1 MPIEFD
7 IHITEQLLRRL
18 MLRRLLR
25 LWPRLLIAIALIG
38 ASLVLDSRSEHWSAV
53 SIMGVTAL
61 VLLIV
66 IFTAVYVR
74 NMRAIAAWK
83 TQQGDAPIHYSLDEA
98 VVCARSNLGAM
109 ELKWTAFREMKE
121 YQDCL
126 LLCLSS
132 TNHLTLPLADVPA
145 AAVELI
151 RQKFR
156 ELKLPIKRA

>member
-7 IHITEQLLRRL
+7 IHITEKLLRQL

-25 LWPRLLIAIALIG
+25 RWPRLLIAMALIG
-38 ASLVLDSRSEHWSAV
+38 AGLVLDSGSGHWSAV
-53 SIMGVTAL
+53 SIMGVSAA
-61 VLLIV
+61 VLLV
-66 IFTAVYVR
+66 AIFVAVYVR
-74 NMRAIAAWK
+74 GTRAIAAWK
-83 TQQGDAPIHYSLDEA
+83 TQQGDAPIHYSLEEA
-98 VVCARSNLGAM
+98 VVRARSNLGAM
-109 ELKWTAFREMKE
+109 ELKWTTFRELIE

-132 TNHLTLPLADVPA
+132 TNHLTLPLADVPV

>member
-1 MPIEFD
+1 MPVEFD
-7 IHITEQLLRRL
+7 IHITEQLLRRM

-25 LWPRLLIAIALIG
+25 RWPRLFIAIALMG
-38 ASLVLDSRSEHWSAV
+38 AGLVLDSRSEHWSAV

-61 VLLIV
+61 ALLIV
-66 IFTAVYVR
+66 IFIAVYVR
-74 NMRAIAAWK
+74 DTRAIAAWK
-83 TQQGDAPIHYSLDEA
+83 IKQGDAPIHYSLDEA
-98 VVCARSNLGAM
+98 VVRARSNLGAM
-109 ELKWTAFREMKE
+109 ELKWTTFRELVE

-132 TNHLTLPLADVPA
+132 TNHLTLPLADVPE

-156 ELKLPIKRA
+156 ELNLPIKRA